1 MHLQKDLCTRVYSLG
16 ICLIKWGR
24 GKYTLTAAGK
34 AFSFIFHSSNGN
46 VLGRGACSNW
56 SWPETGSWQATAHHL
71 TKETRI
77 KNWNPQD
84 HGAVSAAQVSSQTTP
99 QKTHMRPGTQCH
111 LVVPECAESMAS
123 DLRGNYHHHLCRG
136 EDNPPTGDDLPTMRL
151 AKQRG
156 NTRRSACCRIPTPVS
171 WTGSAWDAINAPQD
185 SARLK

>member
-77 KNWNPQD
+77 KNRNPQD

-123 DLRGNYHHHLCRG
+123 DLRVIITITSVVVRTTHPPATTYPPCVLQSKEETQGEVPAAESQLLCHGREVPG
-136 EDNPPTGDDLPTMRL
+136 M
-151 AKQRG
+151 Q
-156 NTRRSACCRIPTPVS
+156 
-171 WTGSAWDAINAPQD
+171 
-185 SARLK
+185 